1 MIQPLPGFRDFY
13 PEECAKR
20 NFIFS
25 KWREVAQR
33 YGFVEYEGPP
43 LESLELYTKK
53 SGEEIVNQLYHFVDK
68 GERAVALRPEMTP
81 TLARMV
87 AARHRD
93 YKKPMKWFSIP
104 QLFRYERQQKGRLR
118 EHFQFNADIVGSGG
132 FRAEIEVIALAID
145 VLRGFGLTEKDFQ
158 VRLSSR
164 LVWQNFLIK
173 LGVTGDKW
181 DKVFAVIDKMERVT
195 QEKTEESFSA
205 IGLTKEIIEKI
216 QSAVKAR
223 LIDDLP
229 QVDGTGELRT
239 ILNKLHDFGMC
250 HYINLDL
257 GIVRGLAYYSDTVFE
272 IFALDEAGNYKGR
285 AVAGGGSYNHLVE
298 NLTGVKL
305 SAIGF
310 GMGDVV
316 LSDLLIEKKLLN
328 VSLVKPEVFVV
339 FADLRFEKQFYE
351 IIAYLRKS
359 GFRVDYSLSGIAD
372 VKKQFERASEV
383 GAGFAVVI
391 DFRVGEEL
399 DVKNLATRQQ
409 ETVKQS
415 EIINYLEDKLGRKK

>member
-1 MIQPLPGFRDFY
+1 M
-13 PEECAKR
+13 
-20 NFIFS
+20 
-25 KWREVAQR
+25 
-33 YGFVEYEGPP
+33 
-43 LESLELYTKK
+43 
-53 SGEEIVNQLYHFVDK
+53 
-68 GERAVALRPEMTP
+68 ALRPEMTP

-118 EHFQFNADIVGSGG
+118 EHFQFNADIIGSGG
-132 FRAEIEVIALAID
+132 YRADAEIIALAIH
-145 VLRGFGLTEKDFQ
+145 VLLELGLTEKDFR

-181 DKVFAVIDKMERVT
+181 EKVFAVIDKMERIP
-195 QEKTEESFSA
+195 QDKTEKSFLDLS
-205 IGLTKEIIEKI
+205 LTKESIEKI

-229 QVDGTGELRT
+229 QVDGTSELRT
-239 ILNKLHDFGMC
+239 IIKKLHDFGMC
-250 HYINLDL
+250 NYVNLDL
-257 GIVRGLAYYSDTVFE
+257 GVVRGLAYYSDTVFE
-272 IFALDEAGNYKGR
+272 IFALDEASNYTGR
-285 AVAGGGSYNHLVE
+285 AIAGGGSYNHLIE
-298 NLTGVKL
+298 NLTGVEL

-316 LSDLLIEKKLLN
+316 LGDLLSEKNLLK
-328 VSLVKPEVFVV
+328 VETTKPEVFVV
-339 FADLRFEKQFYE
+339 CADLRFEEEFYGM
-351 IIAYLRKS
+351 IASLRKN
-359 GFRVDYSLSGIAD
+359 GFRTDYSLGDIVD
-372 VKKQFERASEV
+372 VRRQFERASEF
-383 GAGFAVVI
+383 GASFAVVI
-391 DFRVGEEL
+391 DTRVGAEV

-415 EIINYLEDKLGRKK
+415 EIVHYLENKLGRKK